1 MKDGRRAVTAAFFGL
16 VAVLL
21 CAPVAATQTRTL
33 LSSSMD
39 LAQGFPEGVRVS
51 SDGVF
56 RPGLAFAKA
65 ADLSGTPL
73 CVLRQGD
80 VFWVGT
86 GPSGDLLKVQGGKAA
101 VAYHFQ
107 EPLVTALAAS
117 ADGSLLVGTSTPAKV
132 YRFDTSTSKAE
143 VVAELKADFT
153 WALLLDDKGFLAA
166 TGSPGRLL
174 RVQPGAESKVL
185 LEGQAQHVRCLLRQ
199 GGVLWAGTS
208 SPALLYRVDPSG
220 AFLAASLKQEEVVG
234 LASSGDALIAA
245 VNEKA
250 GQGPAGS
257 KEGKGQGASALLILR
272 PGRAPEEVEAFNVP
286 VAGFAADGDVSW
298 VGLADGRLFACRS
311 NAVDFEGRWDGAAVL
326 PCGGGHPPAVLTSGP
341 GALYLPAAGSSMAFL
356 SPAIDCGAPSRMGR
370 AEVAGTGAR
379 LLVRVGNS
387 AKPSEFW
394 SGWVAADQAQ
404 SLPPSQYAQW
414 KLLLDPAGTARLVSL
429 AYRPANRP
437 PVFEGGKVCAP
448 GEVYVRMPSQLGD
461 HLVREVHEKDSVFPG
476 LAQGPAQD
484 SAPQTYFLQGFRM
497 VSWKAGDPDG
507 DDVTV
512 RVQVRPEGSR
522 SWLTLASR
530 VADPYYVFDA
540 RALPDGRYAVR
551 LTADDGLSNQEG
563 DGATTVL
570 DLPVFEI
577 DNEPPRVVL
586 TPAGPGKLTVTASDN
601 SSVQAVRAS
610 VDGEP
615 WKVVAPLSGAP
626 GAAKVECRVDYPAEG
641 VHWIAVQAVD
651 PYRNEATVG
660 TILGAAK
667 P

>member
-1 MKDGRRAVTAAFFGL
+1 MKDGRRTVAATLFAL
-16 VAVLL
+16 AAVLP
-21 CAPVAATQTRTL
+21 CAPAAATQTRTI

-56 RPGLAFAKA
+56 RPGVAFAKA

-80 VFWVGT
+80 TFWVGT
-86 GPSGDLLKVQGGKAA
+86 GPSGDLLKVQGGKAI
-101 VAYHFQ
+101 VAFHFQ
-107 EPLVTALAAS
+107 EPLVTALASS

-132 YRFDTSTSKAE
+132 YRFNTATSKAD

-153 WALLLDDKGFLAA
+153 WALLPDGKGFLAA

-174 RVQPGAESKVL
+174 QVLTGAEPKVL
-185 LEGQAQHVRCLLRQ
+185 LDGQAQHVRCLLRQ
-199 GGVLWAGTS
+199 GGELWAGTS
-208 SPALLYRVDPSG
+208 SPASLYRMDPSG

-250 GQGPAGS
+250 GQGPTGP
-257 KEGKGQGASALLILR
+257 KDGKPQGGSALMILR
-272 PGRAPEEVEAFNVP
+272 PGRAPEEVETFNAP
-286 VAGFAADGDVSW
+286 VTGFAADGDACW
-298 VGLADGRLFACRS
+298 AGLADGRLFACRS
-311 NAVDFEGRWDGAAVL
+311 RAVDFEGRWDGSALL
-326 PCGGGHPPAVLTSGP
+326 PCAGDHSPAVLTAGP
-341 GALYLPAAGSSMAFL
+341 GALYLPSAGSALAFL
-356 SPAIDCGAPSRMGR
+356 SPAVDCGAPSLLGR
-370 AEVAGTGAR
+370 AEVAGTGAK
-379 LLVRVGNS
+379 LQVRAGNS

-484 SAPQTYFLQGFRM
+484 SPPQTYFLQGFRM
-497 VSWKAGDPDG
+497 VSWKVEDPDG

-512 RVQVRPEGSR
+512 KVEIRPEGSR

-530 VADPYYVFDA
+530 VTDPYYVFDA
-540 RALPDGRYAVR
+540 RTLPGGRYAVR
-551 LTADDGLSNQEG
+551 LTADDGPSNQEG
-563 DGATTVL
+563 DASSAVL

-577 DNEPPRVVL
+577 DNEAPRVVL
-586 TPAGPGKLTVTASDN
+586 TPAGPGKLTVTATDN

-615 WKVVAPLSGAP
+615 WRVVAPLSGAP
-626 GAAKVECRVDYPAEG
+626 GAARVECRVDYPAEG